1 MRAYITICILQCAC
15 LGWSAEHLHQ
25 SIDRLIKTK
34 AGGPIAGKSN
44 DPEFFRRVQL
54 DLAGQI
60 PTSKEVRDFIQNKN
74 PNKRAKLIDQLLA
87 NDTFAEHWTDRLSVM
102 LLERQNLGKIN
113 DEDWRSFL
121 IKQLKKE
128 PRWDV
133 MAYEMI
139 TADGKGDTRAAMRF
153 LGNANHERMTK
164 DIARLFLGM
173 DLQCAKCHDHPSV
186 DEWKQAHFWG
196 LFAYLNQTKSATH
209 SKNKLPYFVE
219 NLATKK
225 VEFQSV
231 FEAEKKSTGPYLPGG
246 KEIDIPTFEKGQ
258 EYEKPA
264 ADGLPAVP
272 KFRPRELMAREL
284 TSNNNRY
291 FTRNAVNR
299 LWYLMMG
306 RGLSHPLDEVH
317 AQNPPSHPQLMK
329 LLMKEFAAHKFDV
342 KWFIREIALS
352 ESYQRS
358 SKLPQDAK
366 QPDPALY
373 ITAHPKALTPEQ
385 LLRAILKAT
394 GNTKRVEAL
403 KADPNAE
410 KFDRRGYFTGSHRE
424 LPSSYE
430 EIKAVFMETFAQPA
444 GQEEVEFLPG
454 LNKALFL
461 MNDRLLL
468 SWLHPQGENLVARVN
483 KLKDPKSISEELYFN
498 VLGRPP
504 VKEEIHIVSEYLEKQ
519 NSRRTEAL
527 GELVW
532 SLLTSIEFRINH

>member
-1 MRAYITICILQCAC
+1 
-15 LGWSAEHLHQ
+15 
-25 SIDRLIKTK
+25 
-34 AGGPIAGKSN
+34 
-44 DPEFFRRVQL
+44 
-54 DLAGQI
+54 
-60 PTSKEVRDFIQNKN
+60 
-74 PNKRAKLIDQLLA
+74 
-87 NDTFAEHWTDRLSVM
+87 
-102 LLERQNLGKIN
+102 
-113 DEDWRSFL
+113 
-121 IKQLKKE
+121 
-128 PRWDV
+128 
-133 MAYEMI
+133 
-139 TADGKGDTRAAMRF
+139 
-153 LGNANHERMTK
+153 
-164 DIARLFLGM
+164 
-173 DLQCAKCHDHPSV
+173 
-186 DEWKQAHFWG
+186 
-196 LFAYLNQTKSATH
+196 
-209 SKNKLPYFVE
+209 
-219 NLATKK
+219 
-225 VEFQSV
+225 
-231 FEAEKKSTGPYLPGG
+231 
-246 KEIDIPTFEKGQ
+246 
-258 EYEKPA
+258 
-264 ADGLPAVP
+264 
-272 KFRPRELMAREL
+272 MAREL

-299 LWYLMMG
+299 IWYLMMG

-430 EIKAVFMETFAQPA
+430 EIKAVFMETFTQPA

-461 MNDRLLL
+461 MKDRLLL
-468 SWLHPQGENLVARVN
+468 SCLHPQ
-483 KLKDPKSISEELYFN
+483 
-498 VLGRPP
+498 
-504 VKEEIHIVSEYLEKQ
+504 
-519 NSRRTEAL
+519 
-527 GELVW
+527 
-532 SLLTSIEFRINH
+532 